1 MYIFTNICPW
11 FLILQV
17 AEGLMHL
24 HKMLIIFRDMKP
36 DNVLIFSL
44 SPKAWVSETL
54 VNGVY

>member
-1 MYIFTNICPW
+1 
-11 FLILQV
+11 
-17 AEGLMHL
+17 MHL

-54 VNGVY
+54 VNSVYLILVKLNTNNRGKAKHKK